1 MKKICSNCNMQID
14 ATPDETRCPE
24 CGGMLVNDTLQPMLD
39 LPLRSGMQMDNSIHK
54 GDNIGEIHNGNELH
68 VGGDNAESIDKST
81 TINNT
86 TYAVYQ
92 PKDEGRKMVVCE
104 YSGANVYLSDTF
116 ECVVCHRHI
125 DRRFY
130 VDKDNCCKE
139 CSDKKEAARKKELP
153 SAPVNSTQDKDRR
166 QEQIPAASRQREQA
180 PSAEKVAS
188 SGKANQPVPDRTGTK
203 GGQKQNGGIYKYVL
217 VAVLLGGAV
226 VWYMGLQ
233 DNKTEDAPQQ
243 AELAEQ
249 GTISDEAV
257 KEGVSLSPSPKS
269 KTQTALSA
277 PPQTGKAEK
286 TETADND
293 NAPVSSMK
301 EGESAYNSGNYSKA
315 KIFLQ
320 QASEEG
326 KAAAN
331 YYLALMYSSGKGVS
345 VDTQK
350 AFAYMR
356 KAAEGGEKRAFFL
369 LAEMYRNGD
378 GTEANR
384 AQAKKWYERTVVLD
398 SNHAEQASQ
407 ILEVYE

>member
-1 MKKICSNCNMQID
+1 MQID

-24 CGGMLVNDTLQPMLD
+24 CGGMLVNDALQPIPD

-54 GDNIGEIHNGNELH
+54 GDNIGEIHNGNEMH
-68 VGGDNAESIDKST
+68 VGGDSAESIDKST

-86 TYAVYQ
+86 TSNVNNHYTVYQ
-92 PKDEGRKMVVCE
+92 PEDEGRKMVVCE

-139 CSDKKEAARKKELP
+139 CSDKKETARKKDLP
-153 SAPVNSTQDKDRR
+153 SAPVNSTPDKDRR
-166 QEQIPAASRQREQA
+166 QEQISAASRQGEQA
-180 PSAEKVAS
+180 PSAEKVAN
-188 SGKANQPVPDRTGTK
+188 SGKANQPVLDRTGTK

-217 VAVLLGGAV
+217 VAVLLGVAV
-226 VWYMGLQ
+226 VWYRGAQ
-233 DNKTEDAPQQ
+233 NKTEDALQQ
-243 AELAEQ
+243 TELAEQ
-249 GTISDEAV
+249 GTAPDEAA
-257 KEGVSLSPSPKS
+257 KESVNAAAPASSPSPAS
-269 KTQTALSA
+269 NGQSALA
-277 PPQTGKAEK
+277 TLPQAEKAEK
-286 TETADND
+286 AEPADA
-293 NAPVSSMK
+293 APVSSMA

-331 YYLALMYSSGKGVS
+331 YYLALMYSGGKGVS
-345 VDTQK
+345 VNTQK
-350 AFAYMR
+350 AFVYMR

-384 AQAKKWYERTVVLD
+384 AQARKWYERTVVSD
-398 SNHAEQASQ
+398 PNHAEQASQ